1 MSVSRK
7 HYSSQF
13 KAQVVQEL
21 LAGEQTL
28 SQIAAKYSIH
38 PNVITKWRKAALEA
52 MPDAFDEQTHKAV
65 NVLKAQHEK
74 EKEHL
79 YAQIGRLTTQLAWL
93 EKKAKSVGI
102 TLDQTKKLD

>member
-7 HYSSQF
+7 RYSSQF

-21 LAGEQTL
+21 LAGEQSL

-38 PNVITKWRKAALEA
+38 PNVITKWRKAALDA
-52 MPDAFDEQTHKAV
+52 KPDAFDEHTQKAV
-65 NVLKAQHEK
+65 NALKAQHEK

-79 YAQIGRLTTQLAWL
+79 YAQIGRLTTQLNWL

-102 TLDQTKKLD
+102 TLDQTKLD

>member
-13 KAQVVQEL
+13 KAQVAQEL

-52 MPDAFDEQTHKAV
+52 MPDAFDEQTNKAV

-79 YAQIGRLTTQLAWL
+79 YAQIGRLTTQLNWL
-93 EKKAKSVGI
+93 EKKARSVGI
-102 TLDQTKKLD
+102 PLRADKMD